1 MKRHVLGLALAF
13 MTTASPI
20 SAQNTTE
27 ETVVYE
33 SPSPMFVTI
42 ELQAHNGLPRFGALN
57 NYSGQGSASKPQL
70 RPVRGVRNPQALE
83 KAKSAQLGL
92 LRFSLMVG
100 LKYMTPFMDDLDRT
114 SLTTMSS
121 NTSQEQQNSAY
132 LQRFLRNQVA
142 PNIGL
147 DEACTNAGQGKNEF
161 ERLRNYKTFVDN
173 CLGPLERW
181 SQDFF
186 KNDELTGYH
195 VSTLHIGNGY
205 DFDKKGYWVQHHF
218 SLNNIFPLKQGGMK
232 RVDFEPVAAYES
244 ELLKKGI
251 GKKSIQFFLKMDGQD
266 AERLVKE
273 GINRLYLVKKI
284 RMVHSGNPMS
294 RPSDPVTFNYAH
306 ASKELY
312 IYEDEALTKLFTTLS
327 LDNLV
332 LKTP

>member
-1 MKRHVLGLALAF
+1 MKRYVLGLALAF

-42 ELQAHNGLPRFGALN
+42 ELQAHKGLPRFGTLN
-57 NYSGQGSASKPQL
+57 NYTGQGSASKPSQPTM
-70 RPVRGVRNPQALE
+70 RTVRNPEALE
-83 KAKSAQLGL
+83 KAKSTKLGL

-100 LKYMTPFMDDLDRT
+100 LKYIAPFMDDLDRER
-114 SLTTMSS
+114 LTTMAST
-121 NTSQEQQNSAY
+121 NSQKQRNSTY
-132 LQRFLRNQVA
+132 LQHFLLNQVA

-147 DEACTNAGQGKNEF
+147 DEACTNANQGKNEF

-173 CLGPLERW
+173 CLEPLERW

-195 VSTLHIGNGY
+195 VSTLHVGSGY
-205 DFDKKGYWVQHHF
+205 DFDKKGYWIQHHF
-218 SLNNIFPLKQGGMK
+218 SLNNVFPVKQGGIK

-284 RMVHSGNPMS
+284 RMVHSGKPMS
-294 RPSDPVTFNYAH
+294 QPSDPVTFNYAH
-306 ASKELY
+306 ASKELQ
-312 IYEDEALTKLFTTLS
+312 IYEDESLTKLFTTLS